1 LRQYRFVVSFPANEP
16 DMPALS
22 GVTLSRRSL
31 IAGGLALGTTIALAA
46 CAPAKKLT
54 PMTGGVG
61 NGAITGNV
69 PARPT
74 SFIRTS
80 WSTDPFAEGS
90 YSFLAPSDVG
100 TDARKLLATPVGPLH
115 FAGEGTSSNAP
126 ATTHGALASGRRAAA
141 EIADIPGTVLVIGAG
156 FAGLAAARA
165 LVDAGRD
172 VIVLEARDRTGGRAH
187 TVPFGGA
194 VADLGPSWIHG
205 VTDNPMAQLATE
217 AGAGML
223 SFDYDN
229 EIGGSAKAWAF
240 VDDLADR
247 ALDAG
252 NAEARPLSDLLPDNL
267 TAIQQWALAVEV
279 SGEFGADPSELAIA
293 ALDEGETMRGGDA
306 LLEQGYGAVTDYLAA
321 GLDIRLEWVVS
332 EIEYGDEGVT
342 VYSADGTELW
352 ADLAVVTLPVGV
364 LRAESVAFTPPL
376 PSDKVDAL
384 AGLGS
389 GLLDKLWLAFD
400 DVFWD
405 AEADVINWIDPDNPG
420 LWPFWVNGYKFSGV
434 PVLLAFNGGGVAR
447 ELADW
452 SDDEVVASAMA
463 ALSAMFG

>member
-1 LRQYRFVVSFPANEP
+1 VDLSSTSPNL
-16 DMPALS
+16 PALS
-22 GVTLSRRSL
+22 GVNLSRRSL
-31 IAGGLALGTTIALAA
+31 VLGGLALGATMALVA
-46 CAPAKKLT
+46 CAPAKKST
-54 PMTGGVG
+54 PMTGGAG
-61 NGAITGNV
+61 NGAITGDV

-74 SFIRTS
+74 SFLRTT
-80 WSTDPFAEGS
+80 WSKDPFAEGS
-90 YSFLAPSDVG
+90 YSFLAPSGVG
-100 TDARKLLATPVGPLH
+100 TDARTLLAAPVGPLH
-115 FAGEGTSSNAP
+115 FAGEGTSSDAP
-126 ATTHGALASGRRAAA
+126 ATTHGALESGRRAAA
-141 EIADIPGTVLVIGAG
+141 EIADIPGTVLVFGAG

-187 TVPFGGA
+187 TVPFGGSS
-194 VADLGPSWIHG
+194 ADLGASWIHG
-205 VTDNPMAQLATE
+205 VKNNPMVQLAAE
-217 AGAGML
+217 AGGATNA
-223 SFDYDN
+223 FDYDN
-229 EIGGSAKAWAF
+229 EIGSSAKAWAF
-240 VDDLADR
+240 IDDLTER
-247 ALDAG
+247 ALEAG
-252 NAEARPLSDLLPDNL
+252 NAEARPLSDLLPESINVK
-267 TAIQQWALAVEV
+267 QQWALSVEV

-293 ALDEGETMRGGDA
+293 ALDEGKSIRGGDA
-306 LLEQGYGAVTDYLAA
+306 LLEQGYGSITDYLAD

-342 VYSADGTELW
+342 VYSSDGAELR

-364 LRAESVAFTPPL
+364 LRAASVAFTPPL
-376 PSDKVDAL
+376 PSDKVVAL

-420 LWPFWVNGYKFSGV
+420 LWPFWVNGYKSFGV

-447 ELADW
+447 DLADW

-463 ALSAMFG
+463 ALSAMAG

>member
-1 LRQYRFVVSFPANEP
+1 MSFSASDP
-16 DMPALS
+16 DLAGLG
-22 GVTLSRRSL
+22 GVNLSRRSL
-31 IAGGLALGTTIALAA
+31 ITGGLALGTTIALAA
-46 CAPAKKLT
+46 CTPAKQSALITK
-54 PMTGGVG
+54 GAG
-61 NGAITGNV
+61 NGAITRNV

-74 SFIRTS
+74 SFLRTS

-100 TDARKLLATPVGPLH
+100 TDARTLLAAPEGPLR
-115 FAGEGTSSNAP
+115 FAGEGTSSTAP
-126 ATTHGALASGRRAAA
+126 ATTHGALESGRRAAA
-141 EIADIPGTVLVIGAG
+141 ELADIPGTVLVIGAG

-172 VIVLEARDRTGGRAH
+172 VIVLEARSRNGGRAH
-187 TVPFGGA
+187 TVPFAGA

-217 AGAGML
+217 AGVEML

-229 EIGGSAKAWAF
+229 EIGGSDKAWAF
-240 VDDLADR
+240 VDELTER
-247 ALDAG
+247 ALDAS
-252 NAEARPLSDLLPDNL
+252 NAEARPLSELLPDALNA
-267 TAIQQWALAVEV
+267 TQQWALSVEV
-279 SGEFGADPSELAIA
+279 SGEFGGDPSELAIA
-293 ALDEGETMRGGDA
+293 ALDEGDEILGEDV
-306 LLEQGYGAVTDYLAA
+306 LLDKGYGGITDYLAA
-321 GLDIRLEWVVS
+321 GLDIRLGWVVS
-332 EIEYGDEGVT
+332 ELACGDEGVT
-342 VYSADGTELW
+342 VYSADGAELW

-364 LRAESVAFTPPL
+364 LRAASVAFTPPL

-405 AEADVINWIDPDNPG
+405 AEADVINWIDPDNPL

-434 PVLLAFNGGGVAR
+434 PVLLAFNSGGVAR
-447 ELADW
+447 ELAGW

-463 ALSAMFG
+463 ALSAMAG

>member
-1 LRQYRFVVSFPANEP
+1 MSFPVTDP
-16 DMPALS
+16 GLPALS
-22 GVTLSRRSL
+22 GVNLSRRAL
-31 IAGGLALGTTIALAA
+31 VLGGLALGTTFVLAA
-46 CAPAKKLT
+46 CATAKQSA
-54 PMTGGVG
+54 PVTGGAG
-61 NGAITGNV
+61 NGAITGDV
-69 PARPT
+69 PERPA
-74 SFIRTS
+74 SFLRTS

-90 YSFLAPSDVG
+90 YSFLAPSAVG
-100 TDARKLLATPVGPLH
+100 TDARTLLAAPVGPLH
-115 FAGEGTSSNAP
+115 FAGEGTSSSAP
-126 ATTHGALASGRRAAA
+126 ATTHGALESGRRAAA
-141 EIADIPGTVLVIGAG
+141 ELANIPGTVLVIGAG

-205 VTDNPMAQLATE
+205 VTDNPMVQLATE
-217 AGAGML
+217 AGVETIA
-223 SFDYDN
+223 FDYDN
-229 EIGGSAKAWAF
+229 EIGGSAKAMAF
-240 VDDLADR
+240 FDELTDR

-252 NAEARPLSDLLPDNL
+252 NAEARPLSELLPDRL
-267 TAIQQWALAVEV
+267 TVAQQWVLSVEV
-279 SGEFGADPSELAIA
+279 SGEYGEDPSELAIA
-293 ALDEGETMRGGDA
+293 ALDEGKAIRGGDT
-306 LLEQGYGAVTDYLAA
+306 LLDKGYGAITDHLAD

-332 EIEYGDEGVT
+332 EIEYGNGGVT
-342 VYSADGTELW
+342 VYSAEGAELW

-364 LRAESVAFTPPL
+364 LRAESVGFTPPL

-384 AGLGS
+384 TGLGS

-405 AEADVINWIDPDNPG
+405 PDADVINWIDPHNPG

-434 PVLLAFNGGGVAR
+434 PVLLGFNAGGVAR

-463 ALSAMFG
+463 ALTAMAG

>member
-1 LRQYRFVVSFPANEP
+1 MSFSANNP
-16 DMPALS
+16 DLPALN

-31 IAGGLALGTTIALAA
+31 IAGGLALGTTFALAA
-46 CAPAKKLT
+46 CSPATQSAPS
-54 PMTGGVG
+54 TGSAG
-61 NGAITGNV
+61 NDAITGNV
-69 PARPT
+69 PPRPT
-74 SFIRTS
+74 SFLRTS

-100 TDARKLLATPVGPLH
+100 MDARSLLAAPVGPLH
-115 FAGEGTSSNAP
+115 FAGEGTSSSAP
-126 ATTHGALASGRRAAA
+126 ATTHGALKSGRRAAA

-187 TVPFGGA
+187 TVPFAGA

-205 VTDNPMAQLATE
+205 VTDNPMVQLAAE
-217 AGAGML
+217 AGVATRA
-223 SFDYDN
+223 FDYDN
-229 EIGGSAKAWAF
+229 EIGGSARAWAF
-240 VDDLADR
+240 IDELTDR
-247 ALDAG
+247 AWDAG
-252 NAEARPLSDLLPDNL
+252 NAGARTLSDLLPNNL
-267 TAIQQWALAVEV
+267 TATQQWALAVEV

-293 ALDEGETMRGGDA
+293 ALDEGEAMRGGDA
-306 LLEQGYGAVTDYLAA
+306 LLEQGYGAITDYLAA

-332 EIEYGDEGVT
+332 EIEYGDDGVT
-342 VYSADGTELW
+342 VYSANGAGLR

-364 LRAESVAFTPPL
+364 LRAKSVAFTPPL
-376 PSDKVDAL
+376 PSDKADAL

-434 PVLLAFNGGGVAR
+434 PVLLAFNSGGVAR

>member
-1 LRQYRFVVSFPANEP
+1 MSFSASDP
-16 DMPALS
+16 DLPALS
-22 GVTLSRRSL
+22 GVNLTRRSL
-31 IAGGLALGTTIALAA
+31 ITGGLALGTTFALAA
-46 CAPAKKLT
+46 CAPAKQSALITK
-54 PMTGGVG
+54 GAG

-74 SFIRTS
+74 SILRTS
-80 WSTDPFAEGS
+80 WSTDPFAKGS

-100 TDARKLLATPVGPLH
+100 TDARTLLAGPAGPLH
-115 FAGEGTSSNAP
+115 FAGEGTSSTAP
-126 ATTHGALASGRRAAA
+126 ATTHGALESGRRAAA
-141 EIADIPGTVLVIGAG
+141 ELEDIPGTVLVIGAG

-187 TVPFGGA
+187 TVPFAGT

-217 AGAGML
+217 AGVEML

-229 EIGGSAKAWAF
+229 EIGGSDKAWAF
-240 VDDLADR
+240 VDDLTER
-247 ALDAG
+247 ALDEG
-252 NAEARPLSDLLPDNL
+252 NAEARPLSELLSDNL

-279 SGEFGADPSELAIA
+279 SGEFGGDPAELAIA
-293 ALDEGETMRGGDA
+293 ALDEGEEIFGEDV
-306 LLEQGYGAVTDYLAA
+306 LLDTGYGAITDYLAA

-332 EIEYGDEGVT
+332 EIEYGDEGIT
-342 VYSADGTELW
+342 VYSADGAELW

-376 PSDKVDAL
+376 PSDRVDAL
-384 AGLGS
+384 AGLCS

-405 AEADVINWIDPDNPG
+405 AEADVINWIDPNNPG
-420 LWPFWVNGYKFSGV
+420 ALALLGQRLQ
-434 PVLLAFNGGGVAR
+434 VLRRAR
-447 ELADW
+447 
-452 SDDEVVASAMA
+452 ASRFQ
-463 ALSAMFG
+463 LRRRCTRTR